1 MCFWYS
7 PEDRSTMRGKS
18 IVRCTTLANLTPS
31 PRTCMELRTRGGA
44 TSLQARS
51 QSAPRL
57 VSIVIPTYNER
68 QNLPRLVA
76 GIAGVVRWPYEIV
89 VVDDSSPDGTADL
102 ARDLANTYPV
112 RLLSRPAKS
121 GLGSA
126 YRDGFAQAKGDIV
139 FEMDA
144 DLSHDPRHI
153 PALVQ
158 AIVDGADIAVGSRY
172 IPGGR
177 IVGWGAYRKLVSGVG
192 NGLARL
198 ALTLGVRDVTSG
210 YRCYSRAA
218 AAVVQDAKSDG
229 YAFQVEALWLAKKRG
244 LRIAEV
250 PITFENRVVGKSKLG
265 PSEFGRFLKTLARL
279 RVTRAPRA
287 GQKGRP
293 VRTP

>member
-1 MCFWYS
+1 
-7 PEDRSTMRGKS
+7 
-18 IVRCTTLANLTPS
+18 
-31 PRTCMELRTRGGA
+31 MELRTRPGA
-44 TSLQARS
+44 SSVQPGP
-51 QSAPRL
+51 QIAPRL
-57 VSIVIPTYNER
+57 VSIVVPTFNER

-76 GIAGVVRWPYEIV
+76 AIREAACWPYEII

-102 ARDLANTYPV
+102 ARDLAKTHPI

-126 YRDGFAQAKGDIV
+126 YRDGFLQAQGDVV

-144 DLSHDPRHI
+144 DLSHDPRYL
-153 PALVQ
+153 PDLVR
-158 AIVDGADIAVGSRY
+158 AVMDGADIAVGSRY
-172 IPGGR
+172 VPGGR

-198 ALTLGVRDVTSG
+198 ALTVGIRDVTSG
-210 YRCYSRAA
+210 YRCYSRSA

-250 PITFENRVVGKSKLG
+250 PITFENRTVGKSKLG
-265 PSEFGRFLKTLARL
+265 PAEFGRFLKTLARL
-279 RVTRAPRA
+279 RVSRAPAPGR
-287 GQKGRP
+287 KGRP
-293 VRTP
+293 ARTP